1 MEEKGRPW
9 LSKLGVATETTGVV
23 SEWVDWET
31 PRRWALFCKRK
42 QSVRGGRCVGCF
54 TQVPHSKAHL
64 GNSRPRWDASTW
76 RPQRYTHTQVH
87 TEMLKSTDRNVHT
100 QMYSHLHM
108 CKGEGAHAGPVAPAP
123 AGAPPPLSSWLAPPS
138 ATLQHTA
145 CSKRAGMC
153 EGNAGPGVACAC
165 VYARTCVGLSAP
177 SAAESLVYS
186 NSTVGPKLPPC
197 WPPKPAC
204 LFQPLWPPVREMGGG
219 GRSPCPTP
227 AEGEYVRVC
236 A

>member
-1 MEEKGRPW
+1 MCGLLYPGPPLQSPPGQLKAQVGCLNMEAPEIH
-9 LSKLGVATETTGVV
+9 THTGAYRDA
-23 SEWVDWET
+23 EIH
-31 PRRWALFCKRK
+31 RQKRAHTDVLPPTHV
-42 QSVRGGRCVGCF
+42 QRGRC
-54 TQVPHSKAHL
+54 
-64 GNSRPRWDASTW
+64 
-76 RPQRYTHTQVH
+76 
-87 TEMLKSTDRNVHT
+87 
-100 QMYSHLHM
+100 
-108 CKGEGAHAGPVAPAP
+108 PVAPAP

-219 GRSPCPTP
+219 GRSPRPTP
-227 AEGEYVRVC
+227 AEGGYVRVC
-236 A
+236 VRERKSGCVLL